1 MGKEKENEE
10 STLKDRM
17 MEIHLKDGWEMNVKE
32 EYILKARKMIE
43 EAEIEDDDNE
53 GENKE

>member
-17 MEIHLKDGWEMNVKE
+17 MEIPLKDGWEKNVKE

-43 EAEIEDDDNE
+43 DDDNE

>member
-17 MEIHLKDGWEMNVKE
+17 MEIPLKDGWEK
-32 EYILKARKMIE
+32 RKKTK
-43 EAEIEDDDNE
+43 NQHLRT
-53 GENKE
+53 G